1 MASRPPYP
9 PPASGMTRPV
19 ARTVPVGER
28 GLVPA
33 VRLTYAAPGGD
44 YTHLSFLHVL
54 GCRNGHPDLDS
65 ELRGLIARLGLRSF
79 GEVETALQGALL
91 ACGCALACR
100 FDRNSTM
107 GFYTRFH
114 TPENSS
120 QEFSP
125 SSSVFASQ
133 LTSSGSAL
141 TPLASD
147 LMVPSSSWPAL
158 APSTGAPSPTPSPVK
173 LVGVAAQPLLSSETN
188 YGWPPPLPFLMRC
201 LPVSSSCTTGSSD

>member
-1 MASRPPYP
+1 LAW
-9 PPASGMTRPV
+9 T
-19 ARTVPVGER
+19 T
-28 GLVPA
+28 
-33 VRLTYAAPGGD
+33 
-44 YTHLSFLHVL
+44 
-54 GCRNGHPDLDS
+54 
-65 ELRGLIARLGLRSF
+65 SF

-91 ACGCALACR
+91 ARGCALACR

-107 GFYTRFH
+107 GFYTHFH

-147 LMVPSSSWPAL
+147 PMVPSSSWPAL
-158 APSTGAPSPTPSPVK
+158 APSTGAPSPTLSPVK
-173 LVGVAAQPLLSSETN
+173 LVGVAAQPLPSSETN
-188 YGWPPPLPFLMRC
+188 YGSAPP
-201 LPVSSSCTTGSSD
+201 SSILNALSPGEQRLYDGKFQLDAASDDSYRPTGSVFSPLLLLSALVSGLDKKMMA